1 MNSSMHSFARKP
13 SIVSLRAALRKA
25 IARGN
30 DFIVLTW
37 GENEIVVERTQYG
50 WFGYGWIGR
59 SGGADLAKEIEDE
72 ARQKFLAARRAV
84 GV

>member
-1 MNSSMHSFARKP
+1 MITQHQFARKP
-13 SIVSLRAALRKA
+13 SIVSLRSALRRA
-25 IARGN
+25 IARGS
-30 DFIVLTW
+30 DFIQLTW

-50 WFGYGWIGR
+50 WLGYGWIGR

-72 ARQKFLAARRAV
+72 ARQKFLAARRVV